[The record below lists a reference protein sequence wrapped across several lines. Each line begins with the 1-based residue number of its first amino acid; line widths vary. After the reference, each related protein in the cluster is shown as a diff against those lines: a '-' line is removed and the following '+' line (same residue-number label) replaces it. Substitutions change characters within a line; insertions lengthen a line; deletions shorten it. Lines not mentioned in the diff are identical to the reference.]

1 MTDKAQI
8 SFKCKKCGE
17 KLSWSDDAIDST
29 LIICKKCG
37 QRFGTYAD
45 LRHTAVEATKSK
57 LESMLKDAIK
67 RR

>member
-1 MTDKAQI
+1 MNTEV

-17 KLSWSDDAIDST
+17 KLSWLDNITDST
-29 LIICKKCG
+29 VLICKKCG

-45 LRHTAVEATKSK
+45 LRHTAMEAAKSK
-57 LESMLKDAIK
+57 LEAIMKGPFK